1 MRYQGAQV
9 ADGEYIVYVD
19 ADDEIEK
26 SYSKKLQEKA
36 IIETYDIIYVLIR
49 EEKCGGQECL
59 QEPPSISNE
68 LDISDRR
75 KLSISD
81 YIFRISGFAFRKEFI
96 NKNKIFIDGQNVDE
110 DCIAALYPYIAKK
123 IGIIYEPLYY
133 WHFQKNSM
141 CRQEVAH
148 HRDRVNV
155 FLYTYDYAK
164 HIGLIQ
170 KYPLEE
176 IEYMIKNRM
185 NIVVGT
191 SKEYAK
197 YVSVMLESLYENNPK
212 SQIYVY
218 ICIEESLEENADVL
232 KNIAQKHG
240 GFLEFLTVKTD
251 LKIKEQ
257 IKRATN
263 YETTINFNRLQAID
277 LLPEDVDRFLMLGA
291 DTLVLGD
298 ISDFY
303 NQDFE
308 DNYIV
313 MCTDY
318 FIYEPLGVEEE
329 WMSYFLQE
337 MNRRKIDNIKR
348 YGNSDVVLI
357 NLEIKKI
364 FKFNE
369 MVESIIINKFPTLEQ
384 DYLSFEMNKYIKFIN
399 PYVYNYQKIGDDV
412 DPDIKIVH
420 FACRDCK
427 PWVIWDTKKIGAIWL
442 DYAKRTYGSESIL
455 EEYREYKK
463 ANKFRYYYNL
473 LNHWMDLKEQNGN
486 IFDQY
491 NYKEVAIYGYGN
503 LGKHLL
509 HDIHEKNICCKSIFD
524 KNIENTQI
532 FTNEMNVFLEKVG
545 SVDKI
550 IVTPIFI
557 YDAICEEL
565 CKMGIEKN
573 RIINLEDMLN

>member
-1 MRYQGAQV
+1 
-9 ADGEYIVYVD
+9 
-19 ADDEIEK
+19 
-26 SYSKKLQEKA
+26 
-36 IIETYDIIYVLIR
+36 
-49 EEKCGGQECL
+49 
-59 QEPPSISNE
+59 
-68 LDISDRR
+68 
-75 KLSISD
+75 
-81 YIFRISGFAFRKEFI
+81 
-96 NKNKIFIDGQNVDE
+96 
-110 DCIAALYPYIAKK
+110 
-123 IGIIYEPLYY
+123 
-133 WHFQKNSM
+133 
-141 CRQEVAH
+141 
-148 HRDRVNV
+148 
-155 FLYTYDYAK
+155 
-164 HIGLIQ
+164 
-170 KYPLEE
+170 
-176 IEYMIKNRM
+176 MIKNRM

-218 ICIEESLEENADVL
+218 ICIEEDLEENADVL
-232 KNIAQKHG
+232 RNIAQKHG

-318 FIYEPLGVEEE
+318 TIYEKQEVTEE
-329 WMSYFLQE
+329 WAKYFQQE

-357 NLEIKKI
+357 NLEIKNI
-364 FKFNE
+364 FKFDE

-384 DYLSFEMNKYIKFIN
+384 DYLSFEMNKYIKFVN
-399 PYVYNYQKIGDDV
+399 PFVYNYPPYVYNYQKIGGDV

-420 FACRDCK
+420 FACRGSK
-427 PWVIWDTKKIGAIWL
+427 PWLIWDTKKFGAIWL
-442 DYAKRTYGSESIL
+442 DYAKKTYGSESIL

-463 ANKFRYYYNL
+463 SNKFRYYYNL

-509 HDIHEKNICCKSIFD
+509 HDIREKNICCKCIFD

-550 IVTPIFI
+550 IVTPIFV